1 LYSAMSTINDVGI
14 NIMTAEDPVEYNLH
28 GINQVQMHSEIGLTF
43 AAALRAFL
51 RQDPDVIMV
60 GEMRDLE
67 TAEIGVKAALT
78 GHLVLSTLHTNDA
91 PSTINRLV
99 DMGIEPF
106 LVASS
111 CRLIIAQRL
120 VRKICPDC
128 KMPDPESKTPALQ
141 RLLRVDDESFA
152 RLEPMKGRGCDTCGG
167 SGYKGRQGVYEIMP
181 ISPAIKQ
188 LIIDRASIEDI
199 RQAAVSD
206 GVLTLRAAALKLLME
221 GQTTAQ
227 EVIRSTD
234 T

>member
-1 LYSAMSTINDVGI
+1 
-14 NIMTAEDPVEYNLH
+14 
-28 GINQVQMHSEIGLTF
+28 
-43 AAALRAFL
+43 
-51 RQDPDVIMV
+51 
-60 GEMRDLE
+60 
-67 TAEIGVKAALT
+67 
-78 GHLVLSTLHTNDA
+78 
-91 PSTINRLV
+91 V

-128 KMPDPESKTPALQ
+128 KVPDPDKTPALQ
-141 RLLRVDDESFA
+141 RLLRIDDETFA
-152 RLEPMKGRGCDTCGG
+152 KLQLMKGKGCDSCGG

-188 LIIDRASIEDI
+188 LIIDRSSIDEI
-199 RQAAVSD
+199 RQAAVAD
-206 GVLTLRAAALKLLME
+206 GVLTLRAAALRLLE
-221 GQTTAQ
+221 LGQTTAQ